1 MEKVRELRRGD
12 PVDSRSEGGEESD
25 MVGLEADPDVVAHRQ
40 APCGLPLPSRGGDG
54 LAAQQCLALPMNGLR
69 QFFLFLTFF

>member
-12 PVDSRSEGGEESD
+12 PVDSRSERGEESD
-25 MVGLEADPDVVAHRQ
+25 MGLEADPDVVAHRQ

-54 LAAQQCLALPMNGLR
+54 LAAQQCLALPRNGLR
-69 QFFLFLTFF
+69 